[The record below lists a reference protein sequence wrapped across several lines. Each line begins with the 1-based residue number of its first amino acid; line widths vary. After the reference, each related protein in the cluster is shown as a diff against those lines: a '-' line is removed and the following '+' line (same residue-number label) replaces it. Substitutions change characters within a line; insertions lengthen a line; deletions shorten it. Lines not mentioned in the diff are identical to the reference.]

1 MRRPAKITKSEIL
14 LLAATLTFAV
24 LVLALHL
31 SRVLGPAQGGY
42 TVTAQQEIPLPAG
55 EQMLID
61 VNTADAETLQK
72 LPGIGPA
79 LAERIVA
86 EREANGP
93 FSGAEDLTR
102 VEGIG
107 EKTAQDLAP
116 YIIAGEEMTTD
127 EDSGSR

>member
-1 MRRPAKITKSEIL
+1 M
-14 LLAATLTFAV
+14 LLAATLTFAA

-86 EREANGP
+86 EANGP